1 VGDSSEEVQQK
12 LAALD
17 EMYAD
22 DLTRSEAQFVEV
34 AESVL
39 GRWRTW
45 WRDSDAV
52 SKLAVEARLH
62 HKFLMC
68 FPLAAHAIN
77 HIEAALTARG
87 TFPWVAKTS
96 TRIAFEHALTAQ
108 WVLLTADGEVRLK
121 AGFDHSDHIR
131 TNRFV
136 KGVRRLGQD
145 DEEFAEAAHG
155 LSVDQ
160 LDGLVR
166 TKPDEPGPPN
176 VEGMCQRFASGGAE
190 NLLYDIH
197 RDLSGAVHPSLSLLR
212 AHLRFS
218 PTGNVAGIDTFG
230 AFNASVMLG
239 RELALSAIW
248 ALYAVEVCRFGQ
260 PRMAQ
265 VVTMGT
271 EAGLPVDLRSSDQ
284 QPDKQP
290 EDHSAYWH
298 HPPGASTSEGEVHS

>member
-1 VGDSSEEVQQK
+1 VSDSSEEVQQK

-17 EMYAD
+17 EKYAD
-22 DLTRSEAQFVEV
+22 DLMRSEAQFVEV

-39 GRWRTW
+39 GQWRTW
-45 WRDSDAV
+45 WRDPDAV

-62 HKFLMC
+62 HKFLVC
-68 FPLAAHAIN
+68 FPLAAHAMN
-77 HIEAALTARG
+77 HIEAALTARPS
-87 TFPWVAKTS
+87 FPWVAKTS
-96 TRIAFEHALTAQ
+96 TRIAFEHGLTAQ

-131 TNRFV
+131 TDRFIS
-136 KGVRRLGQD
+136 GVRRLGQG

-155 LSVDQ
+155 LSADQ
-160 LDGLVR
+160 LGGLVR

-197 RDLSGAVHPSLSLLR
+197 RELSGAVHPSLSLLR
-212 AHLRFS
+212 AHLNFT
-218 PTGNVAGIDTFG
+218 PTGNVTGIDAFG
-230 AFNASVMLG
+230 ACDAPVMFG
-239 RELALSAIW
+239 RELASGAVW

-271 EAGLPVDLRSSDQ
+271 AAGLPVDLRSSDQ

-290 EDHSAYWH
+290 KDQSAYWH
-298 HPPGASTSEGEVHS
+298 YPPGASTPEGDVRS